1 MADLHCFFGHAFM
14 RFIEY
19 EDFSKIERETEGT
32 YKWAQTNI
40 LMSTEEKLPITSF
53 LLAGL

>member
-1 MADLHCFFGHAFM
+1 M

-19 EDFSKIERETEGT
+19 EDFSKIEREAEGT
-32 YKWAQTNI
+32 YKWVQANI